1 MNTFFCRK
9 HLFQMIHNIPQS
21 SVQAYT
27 VLHLLC
33 HAQALSHELI
43 RLSVI
48 CAGKDFIAH
57 SDDTIKHVPVNRSR
71 TMGEPYRQR
80 TILMH
85 KLNTRQMIQYL
96 FVTAIFR
103 LAQKLSW
110 FSFAGTST
118 RSWTNITLR
127 ARKNKPITPSTATD
141 FTYAIRSASPPK
153 KLTIGVIALAMA
165 VWAMAANSILNTI
178 ICERC
183 SGSSVT

>member
-1 MNTFFCRK
+1 
-9 HLFQMIHNIPQS
+9 
-21 SVQAYT
+21 
-27 VLHLLC
+27 
-33 HAQALSHELI
+33 
-43 RLSVI
+43 
-48 CAGKDFIAH
+48 
-57 SDDTIKHVPVNRSR
+57 
-71 TMGEPYRQR
+71 
-80 TILMH
+80 MH

-96 FVTAIFR
+96 FVTAIFK

-127 ARKNKPITPSTATD
+127 ARKNKPITPNTATD